1 MNVSIISRNSPPKY
15 STPAIRQRPHCD
27 VFTRS
32 HLNSEVN
39 RHKAR
44 LVLGWVTVWELLR
57 VLLVSKFLLNIHLI
71 AKQLAQ
77 AENGTR
83 CNL

>member
-1 MNVSIISRNSPPKY
+1 
-15 STPAIRQRPHCD
+15 
-27 VFTRS
+27 
-32 HLNSEVN
+32 
-39 RHKAR
+39 
-44 LVLGWVTVWELLR
+44 